1 MVVKQVEGLG
11 YSIMAQR
18 YLYPGEKTWSDRA
31 RVIAQTAARAEK
43 DDEKSKYER
52 KFFETLASGDL
63 VPGGRIIYGSGR
75 SKQNLLNCF
84 SDDTLVF
91 TETGFKKITEVNIG
105 DCVLTHKN
113 RFRPVVNKFPQ
124 GVREKLLQ
132 IKLYNYNDSFALKV
146 TPDHK
151 IMTPNGYV
159 EAASL
164 KRGDMVN
171 IPALDGIITPT
182 TIKISDFVDSK
193 YVVEGDVIGLPCK
206 MNGKKHPK
214 GGIIG
219 KWNGKT
225 CNNVI
230 PINIDFGLWIG
241 YFLSEGCAP
250 AHKNGIKFTFNSKE
264 IDYIQD
270 VVKLGK
276 SIFGVDGS
284 ISPSKAGE
292 WTDVI
297 FNSRILNEFHRN
309 YLGDKF
315 NTKILPWYFVS
326 NEIDPEIQKEILV
339 GLFRGDGSPYNRE
352 RSKATVLTLAN
363 PTLVFQAHMISNVL
377 KLHSSFTYNPRVKK
391 ETHSAQG
398 SLRLFSTT
406 VNYELYNQIYGTNYT
421 SDVRYG
427 MIQEITEIPYG
438 REVWD
443 ISVEEDHSLVAN
455 GIVASNC
462 YQVSPDDNVN
472 SIAKL
477 LADVYKISCGG
488 GGIGFSFSNIR
499 PKGDDIQNIPNS
511 APGSVS
517 VIKMINAVGDQ
528 VRAGKNR
535 RTALLGSLSVKHP
548 DILDFLHVKLDKKE
562 LNNFNISVE
571 INDEFIKACE
581 NDEEWSFRFGNK
593 DYFVY
598 QVDRVNKRL
607 KKRETINIVALS
619 SEDAI
624 GRGLN
629 HYLSNGDDT
638 FENAIRYPLRAK
650 ELWDRIWTNAVEA
663 GCPGILNMGF
673 ANTFTNVSYFEKLM
687 SSNPCVVGST
697 IVACA
702 DGKGDRTIEEL
713 ANLGKDIPVFCL
725 DTQKNKIT
733 VRTLRSPRKTGTKV
747 PVYKIT
753 FSDGNSIVSTDNHK
767 WITVD
772 GKTIETKD
780 LKRGDSLPVL
790 SKFEAR
796 FDEALNSKMENSQD
810 YIWLEYNNKTKAEH
824 RLISEFHHNID
835 LKNLVVHHK
844 DFNGKNNL
852 PENLQVMT
860 PEDHTKLHTENMVG
874 DKNPMRRAKTEW
886 PESKW
891 DSYKTVMS
899 NSTKEEKNGRY
910 LGVSNDELY
919 QHALALTKTYGRRIS
934 IKEWESYAKDRN
946 LPTQFSKWRN
956 NHFNGISGF
965 LKRAAVECNFL
976 HINEDPRLV
985 RTLEKLLAY
994 GYDAEIS
1001 NGVCYVIKNCECCGN
1016 EFKVEHT
1023 RKEVAYCSIQCS
1035 TKNTLNIRDI
1045 QVVATKNR
1053 IKSLSVRKEEDR
1065 IKQLSVYTELAQK
1078 FGRSPTKKEWEAVCR
1093 ERAIR
1098 FRLGGYSPFNTY
1110 ADLVSAAST
1119 FNHRVESVEFFGY
1132 EDVYNGTVDE
1142 FHNFFV
1148 GGFEAVSKF
1157 GKKMTQYLPN
1167 WQCGEQ
1173 ILPNY
1178 GNCCLANINLANM
1191 VENGEVNWSRLAS
1204 SVKTGIRFLDN
1215 ILTENYFPIEECRE
1229 VGHKSRRIGLGVMG
1243 LHYMLIDL
1251 GLRYGSEK
1259 CLEFLER
1266 LFSTIRNE
1274 AYLASVYLSE
1284 ERGAFPA
1291 FDADKFLKEE
1301 FAKTLPARIR
1311 MLIKQKGIRNAVML
1325 NCPPTGTISMVFG
1338 TSTGIEPI
1346 FAPIY
1351 KRRYRKG
1358 NAWAEE
1364 VVVDPLLHK
1373 KYKDGMPLDKIKSV
1387 FVGAYD
1393 VTPAEHMAVQ
1403 ATIQKFVDSALSKTI
1418 NLPSTATAKE
1428 FSDIALAY
1436 APSLKGLTVY
1446 REGSKEN
1453 APLEPIELSEDNLKK
1468 YVNIEEVNTQVSDGA
1483 ACTIG
1488 SGECGA

>member
-1 MVVKQVEGLG
+1 MVVKQIEGIG
-11 YSIMAQR
+11 HDIMTQR
-18 YLYPGEKTWSDRA
+18 YLYPGEKTWGDRA
-31 RVIAQTAARAEK
+31 RVIARTIARAEK
-43 DDEKSKYER
+43 DDEKPKWER
-52 KFFETLASGDL
+52 KFFDTISSGDL

-75 SKQNLLNCF
+75 SRQNLLNCF

-391 ETHSAQG
+391 ETHSVQG

-477 LADVYKISCGG
+477 LSDVYKISCGG

-511 APGSVS
+511 APGAVS
-517 VIKMINAVGDQ
+517 VIKMINAIGDQ
-528 VRAGKNR
+528 VKAGKNR
-535 RTALLGSLSVKHP
+535 RTALLASLSVRHP

-571 INDEFIKACE
+571 IDDEFLQAC
-581 NDEEWSFRFGNK
+581 NGDEEWSFRYNNK
-593 DYFVY
+593 DYYVY
-598 QVDRVNKRL
+598 QVERFNVRRKT
-607 KKRETINIVALS
+607 RETINIVALS
-619 SEDAI
+619 SEDAL
-624 GRGLN
+624 GRGVN
-629 HYLSNGDDT
+629 HYLVNGDDQ
-638 FENAIRYPLRAK
+638 FENAVRYPLRAK
-650 ELWDRIWTNAVEA
+650 ELWNNIWTNAVEA

-673 ANTFTNVSYFEKLM
+673 ANSYTNVSYFEKLM
-687 SSNPCVVGST
+687 STNPCVAKGTLVNTPLGYRKVEDLKVGDLIST
-697 IVACA
+697 VLGSEPI
-702 DGKGDRTIEEL
+702 KTIEVNE
-713 ANLGKDIPVFCL
+713 NVM
-725 DTQKNKIT
+725 TY
-733 VRTLRSPRKTGTKV
+733 KV
-747 PVYKIT
+747 T
-753 FSDGNSIVSTDNHK
+753 FSDGGEQFVTGSHIYHVLNGDKKAKLIPLSEVKSGDYVRILPTKFSTNLGTRTYYDGLKLGILLGDGSLINESNLRISSSIDDVDYNACVKNLFGAKNFRADYQHRRDSKSMNINFTSEASRLVHQELGIPKEYCESKYIPNEYLTNVNSIIGVLDGLLATDGNILYK
-767 WITVD
+767 VD
-772 GKTIETKD
+772 
-780 LKRGDSLPVL
+780 
-790 SKFEAR
+790 
-796 FDEALNSKMENSQD
+796 
-810 YIWLEYNNKTKAEH
+810 
-824 RLISEFHHNID
+824 
-835 LKNLVVHHK
+835 
-844 DFNGKNNL
+844 
-852 PENLQVMT
+852 
-860 PEDHTKLHTENMVG
+860 
-874 DKNPMRRAKTEW
+874 NPMVRITTT
-886 PESKW
+886 SK
-891 DSYKTVMS
+891 
-899 NSTKEEKNGRY
+899 
-910 LGVSNDELY
+910 
-919 QHALALTKTYGRRIS
+919 
-934 IKEWESYAKDRN
+934 
-946 LPTQFSKWRN
+946 
-956 NHFNGISGF
+956 
-965 LKRAAVECNFL
+965 
-976 HINEDPRLV
+976 
-985 RTLEKLLAY
+985 
-994 GYDAEIS
+994 
-1001 NGVCYVIKNCECCGN
+1001 
-1016 EFKVEHT
+1016 
-1023 RKEVAYCSIQCS
+1023 
-1035 TKNTLNIRDI
+1035 
-1045 QVVATKNR
+1045 
-1053 IKSLSVRKEEDR
+1053 
-1065 IKQLSVYTELAQK
+1065 ELAQGLRRALLYCGIHAK
-1078 FGRSPTKKEWEAVCR
+1078 VYSSFNDDGGVINGRKIERKNRRYDIHIFGDGLKSYFEQT
-1093 ERAIR
+1093 
-1098 FRLGGYSPFNTY
+1098 RLKDIHPSKYAKLKDIYINCNLTGELWKSEVISIEEHKLDTVYDLYCEDSDTWITEGY
-1110 ADLVSAAST
+1110 VQ
-1119 FNHRVESVEFFGY
+1119 RG
-1132 EDVYNGTVDE
+1132 
-1142 FHNFFV
+1142 
-1148 GGFEAVSKF
+1148 
-1157 GKKMTQYLPN
+1157 
-1167 WQCGEQ
+1167 CGEQ
-1173 ILPNY
+1173 TLPNY
-1178 GNCCLANINLANM
+1178 GNCCLGNINLSNM
-1191 VENGEVNWSRLAS
+1191 VKDNDVDWPRLATA
-1204 SVKTGIRFLDN
+1204 VRTGIRFLDN
-1215 ILTENYFPIEECRE
+1215 VLTENYFPIEECRE

-1243 LHYMLIDL
+1243 LHYMLIKL
-1251 GLRYGSEK
+1251 NLRYGSEK

-1274 AYLASVYLSE
+1274 AYLASIYLAE
-1284 ERGAFPA
+1284 EKGSFPA
-1291 FDADKFLKEE
+1291 FDVNKFLNEE
-1301 FAKTLPARIR
+1301 FAKTLPPRIR
-1311 MLIKQKGIRNAVML
+1311 MLIKQKGIRNAVL
-1325 NCPPTGTISMVFG
+1325 LTCPPTGTISMVMG

-1364 VVVDPLLHK
+1364 IIVDPLLK
-1373 KYKDGMPLDKIKSV
+1373 EFFLAGTEFSRLKDI

-1393 VTPAEHMAVQ
+1393 VTPSEHMAVQ
-1403 ATIQKFVDSALSKTI
+1403 ATIQKFIDSALSKTI
-1418 NLPSTATAKE
+1418 NLPSTATAEE
-1428 FSDIALAY
+1428 FSDTALIY
-1436 APSLKGLTVY
+1436 ASTLKGLTVY

-1453 APLEPIELSEDNLKK
+1453 APLVPIELTEEVLKS
-1468 YVNIEEVNTQVSDGA
+1468 YVNTDVQTQVSDGA